1 MTRMDASDILE
12 ELKDVVAPG
21 NTLFITTD
29 ERDLTFFSSIQEVYD
44 VVFLGAFGSMLS
56 DISKSCSVSFIFE
69 HIDIH

>member
-1 MTRMDASDILE
+1 MDASDILE

-29 ERDLTFFSSIQEVYD
+29 ERDLTFFSSFQEVYD
-44 VVFLGAFGSMLS
+44 VVFLGGFGNMLS
-56 DISKSCSVSFIFE
+56 DISESCNVAFLFE